1 MIPPWLRRG
10 RGLAESQRRAR
21 QSGSV
26 RAVSPTVRGG
36 TARGRGGKAL
46 RGQAAELDSD
56 RALAVLARDG
66 DERAFAQLVVR
77 HEPGLQA
84 FLRRY
89 VDADAALDVAQEALV
104 AAWRALAR
112 FDEAR
117 DFGTWLRVVALNKC
131 RDRARRLAVRRR
143 VLGEGDDRSR
153 EAEVQPDPT
162 PSGEDQVLRAEVGV
176 AVRRAVAGLPSAL
189 REPLLLTYFAELSQQ
204 DAAAFLGVTPKAIE
218 TRLRRA
224 RLRLAQVLKG
234 DPNDGF
240 DEGSAA
246 NPA

>member
-1 MIPPWLRRG
+1 MILPWPPRG
-10 RGLAESQRRAR
+10 RALAERQRRAR
-21 QSGSV
+21 RPGEASV
-26 RAVSPTVRGG
+26 VSPKVRGA
-36 TARGRGGKAL
+36 TARGRSGKSA
-46 RGQAAELDSD
+46 RGQAAEVDND
-56 RALAVLARDG
+56 MTLAVLARAG
-66 DERAFAQLVVR
+66 DDRAFAQLVAR

-131 RDRARRLAVRRR
+131 RDRARRMAVRRT

-153 EAEVQPDPT
+153 EAEIQPDPA
-162 PSGEDQVLRAEVGV
+162 PSGEDQVLRAEVCQT
-176 AVRRAVAGLPSAL
+176 VRSAVARLPSSL
-189 REPLLLTYFAELSQQ
+189 REPLLLTYFAELTQQ
-204 DAAAFLGVTPKAIE
+204 DAAAFLGVTPKAVE

-224 RLRLAQVLKG
+224 RLRLAQLLKG
-234 DPNDGF
+234 HPNDRV
-240 DEGSAA
+240 DEGSTPS
-246 NPA
+246 PA